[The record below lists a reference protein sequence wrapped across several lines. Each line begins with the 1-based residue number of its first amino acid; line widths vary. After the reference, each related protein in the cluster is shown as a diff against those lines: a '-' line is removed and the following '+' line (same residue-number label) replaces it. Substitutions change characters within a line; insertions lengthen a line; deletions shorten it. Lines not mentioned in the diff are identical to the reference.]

1 MFRTMAVEILLPP
14 TGSLMQAGR
23 ITQWLAN
30 DGARVVEGQPLFVL
44 EATEPSQS
52 VEAPATGTL
61 HITAAVG
68 KTYEVGT
75 VLGYIE

>member
-1 MFRTMAVEILLPP
+1 MAVEILLPP
-14 TGSLMQAGR
+14 KGSFMQEGR
-23 ITQWLAN
+23 VTQWLAI

-44 EATEPSQS
+44 EAAEPGQT

-61 HITAAVG
+61 NITAAVG